1 MYGSN
6 SFEGWN
12 LLLRSGRRDF
22 MENYIKYGIL
32 LMLSMFIFCG
42 CQKEENDPISVG
54 LTYHITKDLDD
65 NVQIDAD
72 IVFPE
77 DIQREVDVLEIE
89 YAKLDAQKNF
99 DRIISHCC
107 FI

>member
-1 MYGSN
+1 M
-6 SFEGWN
+6 
-12 LLLRSGRRDF
+12 
-22 MENYIKYGIL
+22 
-32 LMLSMFIFCG
+32 
-42 CQKEENDPISVG
+42 
-54 LTYHITKDLDD
+54 TKDLDD